1 VKPGLQSSPGSKG
14 FCVTCQD
21 MPGDISG
28 LTALDIPE
36 LLQNNYRN
44 RHRMEDLGQLVKLR
58 HEKLD
63 ELREMGIS
71 PYINRFHVNTTLS
84 SLFEKYSDLSKEEL
98 DEKNSEYISA
108 GRMMSRRKHGKTTF
122 VNIKDASGDIQVFI
136 NKNALG
142 DSAYELF
149 GKFDIGDIIGVEGR
163 ISKTKTGELTLF
175 ASKVTLLSKSLL
187 PLPEKWHGLKDV
199 ELRYRQRYVDLIVNP
214 DVKKVFIAR
223 SRIIQ
228 ALRDY
233 LNERDY
239 LEVETPMMHSIPGG
253 ATAKPFETHHNALDM
268 DLFLRVAP
276 ELYLKRLVVGGIER
290 VYEINRNFR
299 NEGISTEHNPEFTM
313 VEFYTAY
320 ADYND
325 LMGLTEDL
333 FRYLCNRVFPENNY
347 QFPYTSYV
355 GEEAQVEMIDF
366 SQPFKRCTFRRS
378 LVEIGEIAEEIL
390 DDPQKA
396 VAFAL
401 ENKVSIEKKDHHVK
415 ILAKLFDHFVE
426 PRLVQPVFI
435 TDYPIEL
442 SPLSKQKEDDPRLV
456 ERFELFIGRKEIAN
470 AYTELNDP
478 IDQKKRFE
486 EQVAERQAGDEE
498 AHCMDDDF
506 IRALEYGMPPT
517 AGEGIGIDRL
527 IMLLTDSLSIRDVIL
542 FPQLKKES

>member
-1 VKPGLQSSPGSKG
+1 
-14 FCVTCQD
+14 
-21 MPGDISG
+21 ME
-28 LTALDIPE
+28 E
-36 LLQNNYRN
+36 LGHLI
-44 RHRMEDLGQLVKLR
+44 KLR
-58 HEKLD
+58 HEKLQD
-63 ELREMGIS
+63 LRENGIA
-71 PYINRFHVNTTLS
+71 PYIDRFKVDTAIQ
-84 SLFEKYSDLSKEEL
+84 SLVDDFALESKEEL
-98 DEKNSEYISA
+98 DEKDHTCIVA
-108 GRMMSRRKHGKTTF
+108 GRIMTRRKHGKTTF
-122 VNIKDASGDIQVFI
+122 VNIQDSTGQIQVFI

-142 DSAYELF
+142 EEAYELF

-163 ISKTKTGELTLF
+163 VSKTKTGELTLF
-175 ASKVTLLSKSLL
+175 STKTTLLSKSLL

-214 DVKKVFIAR
+214 DVKKVFILR
-223 SRIIQ
+223 SKIIS

-233 LNERDY
+233 LNDRNY
-239 LEVETPMMHSIPGG
+239 LEVETPMMQSIPGG
-253 ATAKPFETHHNALDM
+253 ATARPFKTHHNALDM
-268 DLFLRVAP
+268 DLYLRVAP

-325 LMGLTEDL
+325 LMDLTEDL
-333 FRYLCNRVFPENNY
+333 FRFICEKVFPENNFK
-347 QFPYTSYV
+347 FPYTSIV
-355 GEEAQVEMIDF
+355 DGESVTEIIDF
-366 SQPFKRCTFRRS
+366 SQPFRRCTFRQS
-378 LVEIGEIAEEIL
+378 LIEIGGVAEEHL
-390 DDPQKA
+390 DDPQKT

-401 ENKVSIEKKDHHVK
+401 ENKVVLEKKDSHDK

-426 PRLVQPVFI
+426 PNMSQPTFI
-435 TDYPIEL
+435 IDYPLAL
-442 SPLSKQKEDDPRLV
+442 SPLSKKKEDDPDLV

-486 EQVAERQAGDEE
+486 GQVAERQAGDDE
-498 AHCMDDDF
+498 AHWMDNDF

-527 IMLLTDSLSIRDVIL
+527 VMLFTDSPSIRDVIL
-542 FPQLKKES
+542 FPQLKKESGTSP

>member
-1 VKPGLQSSPGSKG
+1 
-14 FCVTCQD
+14 
-21 MPGDISG
+21 
-28 LTALDIPE
+28 
-36 LLQNNYRN
+36 
-44 RHRMEDLGQLVKLR
+44 MEDSGQLVRLR
-58 HEKLD
+58 REKLD
-63 ELREMGIS
+63 ELQAMGIS
-71 PYINRFHVNTTLS
+71 PYINRFHINTTLS
-84 SLFEKYSDLSKEEL
+84 ALIEKYSGKSKEEL
-98 DEKNSEYISA
+98 DEKSSDYITA

-136 NKNALG
+136 NKNSLG
-142 DSAYELF
+142 ETAYEIF
-149 GKFDIGDIIGVEGR
+149 GKFDVGDMIGVEGR

-214 DVKKVFIAR
+214 DVKKVFVAR

-233 LNERDY
+233 LNERQY
-239 LEVETPMMHSIPGG
+239 LEVETPMMQSIPGG
-253 ATAKPFETHHNALDM
+253 ATAKPFRTHHNALDM
-268 DLFLRVAP
+268 ELFLRVAP

-325 LMGLTEDL
+325 LMDLTEDL
-333 FRYLCNRVFPENNY
+333 FRYICDRVFPENNY
-347 QFPYTSYV
+347 SFPYTSQKG
-355 GEEAQVEMIDF
+355 GEEITIDF
-366 SQPFKRCTFRRS
+366 SQPFKRCTFRQS
-378 LVEIGEIAEEIL
+378 LIEIGGIGEEIL

-401 ENKVSIEKKDHHVK
+401 EKKVSLEKKDHHVK

-426 PRLVQPVFI
+426 PMLVQPIFI
-435 TDYPIEL
+435 TDYPIQL
-442 SPLSKQKEDDPRLV
+442 SPLSKKKEDDPDLV

-478 IDQKKRFE
+478 IDQKQRFE

-498 AHCMDDDF
+498 AHWMDHDF

-527 IMLLTDSLSIRDVIL
+527 VMLLTNSPSIRDVIL

>member
-1 VKPGLQSSPGSKG
+1 M
-14 FCVTCQD
+14 D
-21 MPGDISG
+21 
-28 LTALDIPE
+28 
-36 LLQNNYRN
+36 
-44 RHRMEDLGQLVKLR
+44 DLGRLVKLR

-63 ELREMGIS
+63 ELREMGIA
-71 PYINRFHVNTTLS
+71 PYINRFHIDVNLS
-84 SLFEKYSDLSKEEL
+84 SLFEKYSEMSKEEL
-98 DEKNSEYISA
+98 DEKNSIYITA

-122 VNIKDASGDIQVFI
+122 VNIKDVSGTIQVFI

-142 DSAYELF
+142 ESAYDLF

-163 ISKTKTGELTLF
+163 ISKTKTDELTLF

-214 DVKKVFIAR
+214 DVKEVFIAR
-223 SRIIQ
+223 SHIIQ
-228 ALRDY
+228 SLRDY
-233 LNERDY
+233 LNERKY

-276 ELYLKRLVVGGIER
+276 ELYLKRLVVGGMER

-325 LMGLTEDL
+325 LMDMTEDL
-333 FRYLCNRVFPENNY
+333 FRYICNRVFPEKNY
-347 QFPYTSYV
+347 QFPYTSIE
-355 GEEAQVEMIDF
+355 GEESKEEMIDF
-366 SQPFKRCTFRRS
+366 SQPFKRCTFRQS
-378 LVEIGEIAEEIL
+378 LIEIGGIAEEIL
-390 DDPQKA
+390 DDPEKT

-426 PRLVQPVFI
+426 HKLVQPVFI

-442 SPLSKQKEDDPRLV
+442 SPLSKKKEDDPSLV
-456 ERFELFIGRKEIAN
+456 ERFELFIGKKEIAN

-478 IDQKKRFE
+478 IDQKQRFE
-486 EQVAERQAGDEE
+486 DQVAERQAGDDE
-498 AHCMDDDF
+498 AHWMDHDF

-517 AGEGIGIDRL
+517 AGEGIGVDRL
-527 IMLLTDSLSIRDVIL
+527 VMLLTDSPSIRDVIL
-542 FPQLKKES
+542 FPQLKKEA